1 MSQYQS
7 TQDSGY
13 NLSTEQLVLDWRKYI
28 SPEKRSRMPSMTDL
42 LQTQLRAAKNF
53 GIGKQSQLKLTVVQ
67 PHSEIFWNWRTKSN
81 SN

>member
-1 MSQYQS
+1 MAKQLAAMSYTREYAPSSSHMSQYQS

-42 LQTQLRAAKNF
+42 LF
-53 GIGKQSQLKLTVVQ
+53 HI
-67 PHSEIFWNWRTKSN
+67 
-81 SN
+81 